1 MKLKKYFII
10 LAVCVI
16 CIAFC
21 GCNQEKAYADE
32 LSDTVQ
38 DEINNLDLNGLDDFF
53 DEVSADDY
61 DFSSTFRNLLSGKF
75 DGADNF
81 FDYLKKILFSEISAL
96 MPTVISLIA
105 IALL

>member
-38 DEINNLDLNGLDDFF
+38 DEINNLDLNGFIFIVIYHGDTHVRADF
-53 DEVSADDY
+53 
-61 DFSSTFRNLLSGKF
+61 
-75 DGADNF
+75 
-81 FDYLKKILFSEISAL
+81 
-96 MPTVISLIA
+96 
-105 IALL
+105 